1 MRTRQPPSRAGRIWL
16 LRRLAV
22 ARRGRDVL
30 EQKQRALRRDV
41 ERLAELAEAA
51 RVEWEESAR
60 EAELWWQRAA
70 VLAGERP
77 LALAR
82 AGMTGPANVT
92 LVWKNTLGVLYP
104 SEAAVEL
111 PDGEL
116 FPAGGSAALAYA
128 AATHRRALEAAAQ
141 LGAAELAH
149 ERTARELRATT
160 QRLRAIER
168 RWIPEHE
175 RALHD
180 LELAL
185 DERDRD
191 DAARTRW
198 VIRRIAR

>member
-1 MRTRQPPSRAGRIWL
+1 
-16 LRRLAV
+16 V

-41 ERLAELAEAA
+41 ERLAELADAA
-51 RVEWEESAR
+51 RDEWEATAR

-82 AGMTGPANVT
+82 ETSRVPAEVT
-92 LVWKNTLGVLYP
+92 LVWRNTLGVRYP
-104 SEAAVEL
+104 ADATVRPADEPAV
-111 PDGEL
+111 
-116 FPAGGSAALAYA
+116 PAGGSAALAYA
-128 AATHRRALEAAAQ
+128 AIEHRRALEAAAQ
-141 LGAAELAH
+141 LGAAALAH

-180 LELAL
+180 VELAL
-185 DERDRD
+185 DERDRE

-198 VIRRIAR
+198 VSRRIG